1 MQVLLKKFPVRRVC
15 FADGMQNN
23 AAVNRQLNPFR
34 KKVQFYRLHLNY
46 EIALTPQFKIKVL
59 WPRHLSTGTN
69 EDSLSLLVTIQN
81 IKWLFT
87 GDLNQANELKLF
99 KQPCPIVF
107 FKAEHYGSKMAS
119 NPQFLKMIQP
129 KVVLIS
135 AVRHN
140 CYGHP
145 SPETMATL
153 KKLQIKALST
163 AEH

>member
-107 FKAEHYGSKMAS
+107 SRRS
-119 NPQFLKMIQP
+119 
-129 KVVLIS
+129 
-135 AVRHN
+135 
-140 CYGHP
+140 
-145 SPETMATL
+145 TMVA
-153 KKLQIKALST
+153 KWPVIPNF
-163 AEH
+163 